1 MAAGT
6 AFAGVR
12 APRAAGAGVVERLRA
27 AAGDL
32 PVAPTFVS
40 RPDLLP
46 PPISIVMPYTWPTRG
61 HILLAP
67 FSFPTSPPSTEAS
80 GPLIIDRNGQP
91 LWFRP
96 LTGRTAIGLRVQ
108 NYRGDPVLTWWEGTV
123 FGGYGGTFV
132 IADASYA
139 RVARVRAGN
148 GYRADLHEILI
159 TSRNTALISIYNEI
173 RTDLS
178 RIGGPVDG
186 RLVEGVIQEIEIP
199 SGRVLFEW
207 HSLDHI
213 ALEESSEL
221 AVTGDGNVDYLH
233 LNSIGV
239 DTDGHLLVSA
249 RHTSAVYKVHRRTG
263 AVIWRLGG
271 TRSDFALGP
280 GVSFGYQHDAR
291 RHSDGTLTIFDNAAS
306 LPTQRGVASR
316 TLRLRLE
323 MSAKKATLVR
333 DYVGARDP
341 HVVGDGERPASRRR
355 RHLRRLGHVSGLQRD
370 RAGWSTPLRRAL
382 RRNIR
387 ELSGSS
393 ATVGRA
399 AGNTSRDRHI
409 AKHERIDP
417 GLYEL
422 ERRDRGGPLAGAGG
436 LERESPA
443 AGTHRHAP
451 GVRDRSCTRDELR
464 LRRRRCARP
473 EGCAARRVEDRASLT
488 RSDGARA
495 PAPGLFTRRSRPRAS
510 YRKERLADL
519 ATRSGRDAGFRVP
532 GSDAR
537 RSAMPPPTNERK
549 DRPCKRRLQPWTPI
563 TCW

>member
-1 MAAGT
+1 MAHSAAIDPLSGHARAPGETRRQIVLTTPVPRDPRAGLSRRGFLEAAGVVAVGT
-6 AFAGVR
+6 AVAGAR
-12 APRAAGAGVVERLRA
+12 APRAAGAGVVDRLLA

-32 PVAPTFVS
+32 PVARTFVS

-67 FSFPTSPPSTEAS
+67 FSFPTTPPSTEAS
-80 GPLIIDRNGQP
+80 GPLIIDHNGQP

-96 LTGRTAIGLRVQ
+96 LTGRTAIGLRAQ
-108 NYRGDPVLTWWEGTV
+108 SYRGEPVLTWWEGTV

-148 GYRADLHEILI
+148 GYKADLHEILI
-159 TSRNTALISIYNEI
+159 TSRNTALITVYNEI

-178 RIGGPVDG
+178 RIGGQVDG
-186 RLVEGVIQEIEIP
+186 RLVEGVIQEIEIA

-221 AVTGDGNVDYLH
+221 TVTRDGNVDYFH

-271 TRSDFALGP
+271 MRSDFTLGP
-280 GVSFGYQHDAR
+280 GASFGYQHDAR

-306 LPTQRGVASR
+306 LPTQQGVASR
-316 TLRLRLE
+316 TLRLRLD

-333 DYVGARDP
+333 DYGGPEIRTSWAMGNAQQ
-341 HVVGDGERPASRRR
+341 VGDGGVFVGWGTYPGFSEIGPDGALRFDARFTGTSVSYRARRQRWVGRPATRPVIATSRSTN
-355 RHLRRLGHVSGLQRD
+355 GSTHVHASWNGATEVARWQV
-370 RAGWSTPLRRAL
+370 RAGSSARAL
-382 RRNIR
+382 RPVRTVTR
-387 ELSGSS
+387 RGFETAAALGTSSGSVAVTALDGKGALLGVS
-393 ATVGRA
+393 KTVR
-399 AGNTSRDRHI
+399 
-409 AKHERIDP
+409 
-417 GLYEL
+417 
-422 ERRDRGGPLAGAGG
+422 
-436 LERESPA
+436 
-443 AGTHRHAP
+443 
-451 GVRDRSCTRDELR
+451 
-464 LRRRRCARP
+464 
-473 EGCAARRVEDRASLT
+473 
-488 RSDGARA
+488 
-495 PAPGLFTRRSRPRAS
+495 F
-510 YRKERLADL
+510 
-519 ATRSGRDAGFRVP
+519 
-532 GSDAR
+532 
-537 RSAMPPPTNERK
+537 
-549 DRPCKRRLQPWTPI
+549 
-563 TCW
+563 